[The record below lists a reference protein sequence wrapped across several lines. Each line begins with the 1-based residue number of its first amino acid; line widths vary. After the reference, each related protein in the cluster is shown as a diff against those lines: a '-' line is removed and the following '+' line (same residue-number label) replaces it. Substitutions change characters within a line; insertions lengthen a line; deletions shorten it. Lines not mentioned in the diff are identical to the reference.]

1 MALRAR
7 AVSASTADQQNAA
20 AGKQFLVPGEP
31 VRTNRT
37 AFGEIQNTK
46 VQSAF
51 ICTTYFMCTPNQGC
65 GTGPF
70 FDRIRKLKSGSD
82 PEC

>member
-46 VQSAF
+46 VYLPILFVQK
-51 ICTTYFMCTPNQGC
+51 
-65 GTGPF
+65 
-70 FDRIRKLKSGSD
+70 IRVAEPVRFRPDQEIKVRV
-82 PEC
+82 